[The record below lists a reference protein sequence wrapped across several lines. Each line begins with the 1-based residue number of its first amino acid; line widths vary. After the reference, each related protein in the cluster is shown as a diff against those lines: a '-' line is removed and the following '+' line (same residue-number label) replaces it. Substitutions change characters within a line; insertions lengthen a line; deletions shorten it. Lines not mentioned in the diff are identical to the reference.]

1 MAQPETSREVSEGIM
16 EEFTS
21 LDEYKIILET
31 SSVAI
36 MVLEEDTTV
45 SLVNTAF
52 EKLIG
57 YKRGEIEGKM
67 SWTEFVAEDDLN
79 RMREYYRQRMTDP
92 AKSPSTCEVR
102 LNTSQGET
110 RTILLTIGRVPGT
123 KRGVAS
129 ILDITG
135 WKQAGEEQ
143 LIYMATH
150 DVLTSLPNRVVFI
163 DRLKLI
169 LSQSKRNKKKFAV
182 MILDLDRFKDINDML
197 GTTGADELLMAIAL
211 RIRGILRENDTIAR
225 MGDDEFVFLFPEI
238 SREDSTDVVAK
249 KILDMLRKPF
259 LIKDH
264 RLTITGSIGIS
275 IYPDDGEDFDTLMKN
290 AEIAMH
296 RVKKKGRNNYQ
307 YYNQSMIPQP
317 ARPKV
322 LLIEG
327 NLSYAEAIQV
337 MLTMMRGPQCD
348 LESVSR
354 LSMGLKRLEDGGI
367 DLVLVDI
374 SLPDS
379 TGIYTATKI
388 LEHAPAVP
396 VIVLAAINETDI
408 ATQAVKAGA
417 QDFLIKGEVDD
428 TLLVRSI
435 QYAIER
441 HRLQMELRRQTEI
454 RVQPSETRL
463 RAVLEDTVNAVI
475 LMDKKGI
482 VIFANPAAQTILGQ
496 SAEELVGAPFKY
508 DIVVGQTTESEIIHT
523 NGEKAILELRVV
535 ETEWEDEPIYLIH
548 LQDITEQRRAQR
560 ELKENFD
567 RCRTALDEIILA
579 MAATIG
585 VRDPYITNHQK
596 RVTTLAC
603 AIAKEMGLPEEQ
615 MEGLRLAATI
625 HDIGKVYVPSEIL
638 SKPSELSDVEIK
650 LIETHPLVGYE
661 ILRNVESPWPIAQ
674 IVHQH
679 HERIDGSGYPQ
690 GLSGEDIILEA
701 KILAVADVVEAILSR
716 RSYRPARGIE
726 EAMAEISYNRG
737 VLYDPKA
744 VDACVTLFS
753 EKDFTFEH

>member
-1 MAQPETSREVSEGIM
+1 M

-21 LDEYKIILET
+21 LDEYKTILET

-45 SLVNTAF
+45 ALVNPAF

-67 SWTEFVAEDDLN
+67 SWTEFVVEHDLN
-79 RMREYYRQRMTDP
+79 RMREYYRQRMTEP
-92 AKSPSTCEVR
+92 AKSPSTCEVQFSS
-102 LNTSQGET
+102 SQGEKK
-110 RTILLTIGRVPGT
+110 TILLTIGRLPGT
-123 KRGVAS
+123 KRCVAS

-182 MILDLDRFKDINDML
+182 MILDLDRFKQINDMV
-197 GTTGADELLMAIAL
+197 GTNGGDELLMVIAL
-211 RIRGILRENDTIAR
+211 RLRGILRENDTVAR
-225 MGDDEFVFLFPEI
+225 VGDDEFVFLFPDI
-238 SREDSTDVVAK
+238 SRDDSSDVIAK
-249 KILDMLRKPF
+249 KILGVLREPF
-259 LIKDH
+259 LVKNH

-275 IYPDDGEDFDTLMKN
+275 IYPHDGEDSVALMKN

-307 YYNQSMIPQP
+307 YYNQSIIPQP
-317 ARPKV
+317 ERPKV
-322 LLIEG
+322 LLIED

-354 LSMGLKRLEDGGI
+354 LSMGLKRLESGGI

-379 TGIYTATKI
+379 TGVYTVSKI
-388 LEHAPAVP
+388 LEHTPEVP
-396 VIVLAAINETDI
+396 VIVLAASNETDSAI
-408 ATQAVKAGA
+408 QAVKAGA

-441 HRLQMELRRQTEI
+441 HRLQMELKRQTEI
-454 RVQPSETRL
+454 KLQPSETRL
-463 RAVLEDTVNAVI
+463 RAILEDTVNAVI
-475 LMDKKGI
+475 LIDKRGI
-482 VIFANPAAQTILGQ
+482 VIFANPAAEALLGQ
-496 SAEELVGAPFKY
+496 SAEELVGTPFKY
-508 DIVVGQTTESEIIHT
+508 DIVVGQTTEFEIPRD
-523 NGEKAILELRVV
+523 NGEKAILEIRVV
-535 ETEWEDEPIYLIH
+535 ETEWEDEPVYLVH
-548 LQDITEQRRAQR
+548 LQDLTEQRRAQR

-567 RCRTALDEIILA
+567 RCRNALDEIILA

-585 VRDPYITNHQK
+585 VRDPYITYHQK

-603 AIAKEMGLPEEQ
+603 AIAKKMGLPEEQ
-615 MEGLRLAATI
+615 VEGLRLAATI
-625 HDIGKVYVPSEIL
+625 HDIGKVYVPTEIL
-638 SKPSELSDVEIK
+638 SKPSELSDVEFK

-716 RSYRPARGIE
+716 RSYRPARDLE
-726 EAMAEISYNRG
+726 EAMTEISINRG
-737 VLYDPKA
+737 VLYDPEA

-753 EKDFTFEH
+753 ENDFNFEH